1 MGKSKGSKP
10 GKGKDSLAKARPS
23 ALKKPTAKDDRATN
37 TKAKSSKKV
46 SFRDEKAEGK
56 KEASKAKAAEIV
68 EEVLKRAREA
78 NANKRD
84 KVAKETKKD
93 TKKEKEKQAE
103 TATAA
108 SKKTGDEKGK
118 KKGIEKHVEE
128 KEKKR
133 DEKKMCDEKDKAAK
147 TSSAA
152 GTVTPPV
159 KRHRMKS
166 PPLSEASAESCKHLL
181 ELEQAAREATARAEM
196 DAGGIDGFLDELRD
210 LVASGGDLG
219 DFLESCKKSAAA
231 AVSAEAEL
239 KAAEGKTK
247 AKEVAPELRAKEVK
261 GGAHKRKKTPAEE
274 RREDKESKAESEE
287 EEEEE
292 DEADEASGSENMEE
306 EEEEDNSQ
314 DEEEE
319 DEEEEGEPEENGS
332 EEEDEEEDGDKEDDE
347 GSADE
352 EDDKEDDEE
361 EEEQPTEGP
370 DKKDEKNKTGLEA
383 AVSKTKEN
391 TEKLRNSQSNKREW
405 DKFDRQCRN
414 RNVFPSSLAPY
425 LVKKKVELFNWWLDA
440 DQVWDKVVMI
450 AERGQESK
458 NLSRKQWTAVQVK
471 ELRKQF
477 SAEKVED
484 LLQKRYSAGLWYK
497 DDDYPDDLE
506 ERCFFGSV
514 LNCQTNN
521 TPSNMLRR
529 LMTLLPF

>member
-1 MGKSKGSKP
+1 MFQFASRHCAAYTMGKSKGSKP

-196 DAGGIDGFLDELRD
+196 DAGCIDGFLDELRD
-210 LVASGGDLG
+210 LVASGVIPDLICVQPPIEEFHLLFHKVG
-219 DFLESCKKSAAA
+219 GKAGGEDIPIPALSVKLVPLPFVRL
-231 AVSAEAEL
+231 AVPQL
-239 KAAEGKTK
+239 
-247 AKEVAPELRAKEVK
+247 LRVLF
-261 GGAHKRKKTPAEE
+261 
-274 RREDKESKAESEE
+274 
-287 EEEEE
+287 
-292 DEADEASGSENMEE
+292 
-306 EEEEDNSQ
+306 
-314 DEEEE
+314 
-319 DEEEEGEPEENGS
+319 
-332 EEEDEEEDGDKEDDE
+332 
-347 GSADE
+347 
-352 EDDKEDDEE
+352 
-361 EEEQPTEGP
+361 
-370 DKKDEKNKTGLEA
+370 GLG
-383 AVSKTKEN
+383 N
-391 TEKLRNSQSNKREW
+391 
-405 DKFDRQCRN
+405 
-414 RNVFPSSLAPY
+414 SSL
-425 LVKKKVELFNWWLDA
+425 
-440 DQVWDKVVMI
+440 
-450 AERGQESK
+450 
-458 NLSRKQWTAVQVK
+458 
-471 ELRKQF
+471 
-477 SAEKVED
+477 
-484 LLQKRYSAGLWYK
+484 
-497 DDDYPDDLE
+497 
-506 ERCFFGSV
+506 
-514 LNCQTNN
+514 
-521 TPSNMLRR
+521 
-529 LMTLLPF
+529 